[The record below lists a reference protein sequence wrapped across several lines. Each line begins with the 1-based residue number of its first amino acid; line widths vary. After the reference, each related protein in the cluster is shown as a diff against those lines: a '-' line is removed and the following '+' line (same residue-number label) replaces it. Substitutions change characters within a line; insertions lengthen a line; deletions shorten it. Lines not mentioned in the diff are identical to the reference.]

1 MRRDPHRRR
10 VQEIARC
17 AVSAPKIYVAAP
29 WERGGEVRAMHSLLT
44 SRGFEPTSNWVY
56 CTDGKP
62 EGRITPEIARPAL
75 ARNYGDIKDSDAM
88 LVLAYPGLGGEMFV
102 EFGFARSQAIP
113 VFWVGPRVILSTF
126 AVGVT
131 LCDDIPDALQ
141 ALEVMKGANPWNTET
156 I

>member
-1 MRRDPHRRR
+1 MVR
-10 VQEIARC
+10 V
-17 AVSAPKIYVAAP
+17 VH
-29 WERGGEVRAMHSLLT
+29 HSLVQ
-44 SRGFEPTSNWVY
+44 RGFTPTSAWAETAGSSPGGVL
-56 CTDGKP
+56 TA
-62 EGRITPEIARPAL
+62 EIARPAL
-75 ARNYGDIKDSDAM
+75 VANYTAVGDSDAM
-88 LVLAYPGLGGEMFV
+88 LVLAYPGKGGEMFV

>member
-1 MRRDPHRRR
+1 M
-10 VQEIARC
+10 
-17 AVSAPKIYVAAP
+17 SAPKVYVAAP
-29 WERGGEVRAMHSLLT
+29 WEKVAAVHEAHRQLLL
-44 SRGFEPTSNWVY
+44 RGFVFMSQWAHKA
-56 CTDGKP
+56 DGKP
-62 EGRITPEIARPAL
+62 EGVLTPEVARLAL
-75 ARNYGDIKDSDAM
+75 VGNYTAVGDSDAM

-102 EFGFARSQAIP
+102 EFALARSQAIP

-131 LCDDIPDALQ
+131 LCDDVPDALQ